1 MGYGDGAGAGRGQGK
16 FTGKKCRLI
25 SMFCLTTAFFLVE
38 ILTGYYTN
46 SMALVAD
53 SFHMLSDIAA
63 LVIAFLSVRMAP
75 KSWSKNTFGWARAEV
90 LGALVNAVFLVALC
104 FSITVESLKRFYE
117 METIHNPR
125 MILYV
130 GVMGLIVNLIGLFL
144 FHEHGSSHGHSH
156 GLSRSTH
163 SHLTDLADK
172 EEKEE
177 ISEIVYPGVE
187 TGHSKHV
194 HSHGH
199 SHSASN
205 MNMRG
210 VFLHV
215 LADALGSVI
224 VIISAVIM
232 WKTDWWFKDYAD
244 PALSLLLV
252 ILILKSVQPLLMD
265 SALILLQ
272 TVPTHIQVD
281 NLQTKLME
289 RVEGILAVH
298 EFHVWQLTGDRI
310 IASAHIR
317 CLNLAQYMEVAEK
330 VKEFFHHEG
339 IHSTTIQPEFVETEP
354 LGLASTDDCVL
365 ACPKG
370 PKTLV
375 AGCEASKCCP
385 PGSKTS
391 STGQVTTPK
400 SRSRQTSPSAKI
412 RRPSSVSITKET
424 SQGKSG
430 ITVSSPNRRSAPN
443 LSVNEPSPENTIE
456 MTAELNLSD
465 SAPSSNNSS
474 FRQEAPVPLLTLGPP
489 SADSKAFCS
498 TPAKPNY
505 TSTTPNTSNGGSAGL
520 AANRYSVSRISGSDG
535 NSGLSSSSVASPH
548 SMNGSKIT
556 AYNLDTIAADRRMQQ
571 QQQLTAEDLQPSD
584 QDDHLAG
591 VVGDEEELTP
601 MVPRTKTRIVRR
613 VSKQSNV

>member
-1 MGYGDGAGAGRGQGK
+1 MGFGEGSGSGSGRGK
-16 FTGKKCRLI
+16 FTGKKCRLV

-38 ILTGYYTN
+38 IVTGYVTN

-63 LVIAFLSVRMAP
+63 LVIAFMSVRMAP

-104 FSITVESLKRFYE
+104 FSITVESMKRFYE
-117 METIHNPR
+117 PEEIHNPL

-130 GVMGLIVNLIGLFL
+130 GGMGLAVNLVGLCL

-163 SHLTDLADK
+163 SHLTDLADR
-172 EEKEE
+172 EEKEG
-177 ISEIVYPGVE
+177 ISEIVYPGSE
-187 TGHSKHV
+187 KAHA
-194 HSHGH
+194 HGH

-215 LADALGSVI
+215 MADALGSVV

-232 WKTDWWFKDYAD
+232 WKTDWEYRLYVD
-244 PALSLLLV
+244 PGLSLLLV
-252 ILILKSVQPLLMD
+252 ILILRSVWPLLID

-281 NLQTKLME
+281 NLQRKLME
-289 RVEGILAVH
+289 KVDGILAVH

-317 CLNLAQYMEVAEK
+317 CLNLTQYMEVAEK

-339 IHSTTIQPEFVETEP
+339 IHSTTIQPEFIETEP
-354 LGLASTDDCVL
+354 HGALASTDDCVL

-370 PKTLV
+370 PKTL

-391 STGQVTTPK
+391 SIGQVSTPK
-400 SRSRQTSPSAKI
+400 STSRQTSPSSKL

-424 SQGKSG
+424 SQGLSG
-430 ITVSSPNRRSAPN
+430 MVMSSNRRSAPN
-443 LSVNEPSPENTIE
+443 LSISDPSPENTAD

-465 SAPSSNNSS
+465 SVPSSNNSS
-474 FRQEAPVPLLTLGPP
+474 FRQDAPHPSQSGSTFSSTPNKFSSSRIQQYKIPP
-489 SADSKAFCS
+489 SW
-498 TPAKPNY
+498 
-505 TSTTPNTSNGGSAGL
+505 GGSDPRPNL
-520 AANRYSVSRISGSDG
+520 HPQRKVSSEESEQQH
-535 NSGLSSSSVASPH
+535 VF
-548 SMNGSKIT
+548 
-556 AYNLDTIAADRRMQQ
+556 DT
-571 QQQLTAEDLQPSD
+571 
-584 QDDHLAG
+584 
-591 VVGDEEELTP
+591 EENTP
-601 MVPRTKTRIVRR
+601 MVPRTKTRVVR
-613 VSKQSNV
+613 VISKQSNV